1 VGLCIVLVPLAA
13 TAGDKDDAAT
23 IAAIDKVLKV
33 DVADSNFG
41 DAKKRLKQ
49 LLDKCQATRTKC
61 SSGVVARVYIAQGVV
76 SATINQND
84 DATKAWNSALDT
96 DPNATLP
103 QDAVTPA
110 IKTLF
115 ETTQKAWLAKNP
127 QMDDAQKA
135 GWVSKQAFENAKLAI
150 AAEAAENWPECIDK
164 DKAALTVE
172 ENLRARLHLA
182 MCEAKASKVIDALRD
197 NQKALETAKVKN
209 DVSAMKLIQDRVT
222 ELLPRLAH
230 LKFDAPTSV
239 TDLKINFDDRAIPPT
254 RAAENF
260 TIDPGAHTVHAEGT
274 LRGARV
280 SFDQQLNVKDGET
293 VVVKIVLKP
302 AALTQAQLECLVGAK
317 SQEEA
322 LACVGPEQKSTLVAH
337 GRLDISAYNDSYSV
351 EVLTPMITASV
362 SSPTA
367 GWNVGASYLV
377 DFVTAASPDVTS
389 TASPHFKDT
398 RNAVSLTGGYK
409 PDRWGAQ
416 ISGNYSTEADYI
428 SRTIGLA
435 LSGDFYDKQVTPVLG
450 YSHSQ
455 DTIGRADTDFNVYS
469 KDFATEDIMVGA
481 TFVLT
486 RVSVLVTG
494 IALQFEHGDQSK
506 PYRYIPMFFPGVNPP
521 VGASY
526 DVVNAQRLAIKPLEQ
541 LPLDRQRYAL
551 TGRYIW
557 RMTPTATMRLEERI
571 YDDSWAVRAS
581 TTDFRYLKDLT
592 PRIRVWPHGHLH
604 AQTGASFY
612 QRVYGATTNPD
623 GSVILP
629 QNRTSDRELS
639 PFIGVTGGGGIRYSL
654 TDPAGGKFQLG
665 LIASADVL
673 FDYYFNT
680 FYVRSRLGEYGTL
693 GVEADLE

>member
-1 VGLCIVLVPLAA
+1 MSFTAA
-13 TAGDKDDAAT
+13 AGDKDDNAT
-23 IAAIDKVLKV
+23 IAAIDKVLNV

-41 DAKKRLKQ
+41 DAKKKLKT
-49 LLDKCQATRTKC
+49 LLDKCNAARTKC
-61 SSGVVARVYIAQGVV
+61 SPGVVARVYVAQGIVF
-76 SATINQND
+76 ATINQND
-84 DATKAWNSALDT
+84 EATKAWNNALDT
-96 DPNATLP
+96 DPSVALP
-103 QDAVTPA
+103 TSPAVTPA
-110 IKTLF
+110 IKTSW
-115 ETTQKAWLAKNP
+115 ETAQKAWTVKNP

-135 GWVSKQAFENAKLAI
+135 GWASKQAFESAKAAI
-150 AAEAAENWPECIDK
+150 QAETTENWPECIDK
-164 DKAALTVE
+164 DKAALTIE

-182 MCEAKASKVIDALRD
+182 MCEAKANKVIDALRD
-197 NQKALETAKVKN
+197 NQKALETAKPKN
-209 DVSAMKLIQDRVT
+209 DAAAIKLVQDRVT

-239 TDLKINFDDRAIPPT
+239 TDLKINFDDRAIPPA

-260 TIDPGAHTVHAEGT
+260 TIDPGKHTVHAEGT

-280 SFDQQLNVKDGET
+280 AFDQELNVKDGET
-293 VVVKIVLKP
+293 VVVKITLKP

-322 LACVGPEQKSTLVAH
+322 LACVGPEQKASIIAH
-337 GRLDISAYNDSYSV
+337 GRLDISGYNDSYSV
-351 EVLTPMITASV
+351 EVLTPSISASV

-367 GWNVGASYLV
+367 GWNVGASYLI

-398 RNAVSLTGGYK
+398 RNAVTLTGGYK

-416 ISGNYSTEADYI
+416 IFGDYSTEADYI
-428 SRTIGLA
+428 SRTLGLA
-435 LSGDFYDKQVTPVLG
+435 LTGDFYDKQITPTLSYG
-450 YSHSQ
+450 HTQ
-455 DTIGRADTDFNVYS
+455 DTIGRADTPFDVYS
-469 KDFATEDIMVGA
+469 KDFATESITAGS

-486 RVSVLVTG
+486 RVSVLQAGVSLG
-494 IALQFEHGDQSK
+494 FEHGDQSK
-506 PYRYIPMFFPGVNPP
+506 PYRYIPMFAPGVNPP

-526 DVVNAQRLAIKPLEQ
+526 QDVNSQRLPIKPLEQ

-551 TGRYIW
+551 TARYIW
-557 RMTPTATMRLEERI
+557 RNSPTTTVRLEERI

-581 TTDFRYLKDLT
+581 TTDFRYYKDIGA
-592 PRIRVWPHGHLH
+592 RIRVWPHAHLH

-612 QRVYGATTNPD
+612 QRVYGAQVQPD
-623 GSVILP
+623 GSTILP
-629 QNRTSDRELS
+629 VNRTSDRELS
-639 PFIGVTGGGGIRYSL
+639 PFIGGTGGGGIRYSL
-654 TDPAGGKFQLG
+654 TDPTGGKFQVG
-665 LIASADVL
+665 LIATADVL